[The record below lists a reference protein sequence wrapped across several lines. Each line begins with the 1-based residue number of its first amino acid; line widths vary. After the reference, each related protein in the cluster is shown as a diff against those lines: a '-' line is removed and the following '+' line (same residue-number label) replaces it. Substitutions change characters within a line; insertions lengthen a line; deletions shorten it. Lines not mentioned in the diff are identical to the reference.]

1 MDKRRISREEL
12 EQKIEEKEQLLESDF
27 NAMTDD
33 AREHFSRFLK
43 IAVPISIAVVT
54 VVGVTAWTLAARQAR
69 REATRVAVRGTLLR
83 TLAAGAL
90 VGIGSLIG
98 RGRSTE
104 SGHGNSLDLDHL
116 GDHLG
121 HDAFDKF
128 DDSESPWPA

>member
-33 AREHFSRFLK
+33 ARERFSRFLK

-98 RGRSTE
+98 RGGRSTE
-104 SGHGNSLDLDHL
+104 PSHGNSLDLDHL
-116 GDHLG
+116 EHNS
-121 HDAFDKF
+121 FDN
-128 DDSESPWPA
+128 SESPWPA